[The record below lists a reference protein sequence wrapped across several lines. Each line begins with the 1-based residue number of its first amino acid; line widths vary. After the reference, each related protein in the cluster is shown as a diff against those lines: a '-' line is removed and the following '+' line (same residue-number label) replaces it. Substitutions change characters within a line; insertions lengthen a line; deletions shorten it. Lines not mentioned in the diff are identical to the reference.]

1 MRGTALLIEVILG
14 FYYPLYKLTLFVRLC
29 DSAAMK
35 ILVTGATGLIGAH
48 TTFELL
54 RAGHQVRLLVRNREK
69 AERYFHAHG
78 IEITDLVVGDMRD
91 ADAVRRGLQGCDA
104 LVHAAAVVGVEKSQ
118 AEEIYHSNM
127 QALYAVIDTAVEMG
141 IANIVYVSSIGALCN
156 DRRVVAGSSVDELAH
171 LFDQS
176 TDAYRRSKTDCE
188 RHVRQLQQKGAPI
201 QITYPTA
208 VLGPDDPGFS
218 ESNGALWRFLTQVVP
233 INTSGFQIVD
243 ARDIAIVHRL
253 LLEKGAPVVREQG
266 RFMVGGHFYPW
277 PVFAALLERCLGK
290 KLFKLKLP
298 DSWWLS
304 IGIFLDHV
312 KKWVPVDFP
321 LTEEAAVFVT
331 HWVPVSSEKL
341 KKEFGFSFRPGEETV
356 TDTIRW
362 MRKAGHLK

>member
-1 MRGTALLIEVILG
+1 MRV
-14 FYYPLYKLTLFVRLC
+14 F
-29 DSAAMK
+29 
-35 ILVTGATGLIGAH
+35 VTGATGLIGAH

-54 RAGHQVRLLVRNREK
+54 RAGHQVRLLVRNRDK
-69 AERYFHAHG
+69 AERYFRSHG
-78 IEITDLVVGDMRD
+78 VEITDMVIADMRD
-91 ADAVRRGLQGCDA
+91 TDAVRRGLQGCDA

-118 AEEIYHSNM
+118 AEEIYQSNM
-127 QALYAVIDTAVEMG
+127 RALHAVIDTAVEAG
-141 IANIVYVSSIGALCN
+141 IANIIYVSSIGALCN
-156 DRRVVAGSSVDELAH
+156 DQRVVSGSSIDEQAQ

-188 RHVRQLQQKGAPI
+188 RHVRQLQQKGVPI

-233 INTSGFQIVD
+233 ISNSGFQIVD

-253 LLEKGAPVVREQG
+253 LLEKGAPANREQG
-266 RFMVGGHFYPW
+266 RYLVGGHFYPW
-277 PVFAALLERCLGK
+277 PQFAVLLEQCLGK

-298 DSWWLS
+298 GSVWLAL
-304 IGIFLDHV
+304 GVFLDQV
-312 KKWVPVDFP
+312 KKLVPVDFP

-331 HWVPVSSEKL
+331 HWVPVSSEKATQAL
-341 KKEFGFSFRPGEETV
+341 GFQFRPGTETV

-362 MRKAGHLK
+362 MKKASHI